1 MMNVLVVNGSGSIG
15 SALVSEL
22 SNEGANVVF
31 TSSKNNDSYN
41 SESILWRYSGEE
53 SVKELFEDLKSRFN
67 QIDAVV
73 NCLGSIFL
81 KPAHL
86 TDVSDFDQT
95 LDINL
100 RSSFFIIKE
109 AVPMMKKNGGNMLFF
124 SSAASN
130 IGLANHEAIAA
141 AKGGLEGLVKSA
153 AATYSKNNI
162 RVNAIAL
169 GLVESNLSSNIV
181 SNPMSLEISKK
192 MHSLGRIGSPDS
204 ISKIAMQLVIDE
216 SSWITGSII
225 NLDGGLATT
234 KVVS

>member
-1 MMNVLVVNGSGSIG
+1 MNVLVVNGSGSIG

-22 SNEGANVVF
+22 TNDGANVVY
-31 TSSKNNDSYN
+31 TSSKNSDSYP
-41 SESILWRYSGEE
+41 SESIHWKYSGED
-53 SVKELFEDLKSRFN
+53 SVRELFEDLKSK
-67 QIDAVV
+67 IDRLDALV

-86 TDVSDFDQT
+86 TKTDDFDDV

-100 RSSFFIIKE
+100 RSSFFIIRE
-109 AVPMMKKNGGNMLFF
+109 AIPMMKKNGGNMLFF

-141 AKGGLEGLVKSA
+141 AKGGLEGLVRST

-169 GLVESNLSSNIV
+169 GMVESNLSSKII

-204 ISKIAMQLVIDE
+204 VSKIAKQLIIDE
-216 SSWITGSII
+216 NSWITGSII

-234 KVVS
+234 KIAS

>member
-1 MMNVLVVNGSGSIG
+1 MNVLVVNGSGSIG

-181 SNPMSLEISKK
+181 ANPMSLEISKK

>member
-1 MMNVLVVNGSGSIG
+1 MNVLVVNGSGSIG
-15 SALVSEL
+15 SSIVSDL
-22 SNEGANVVF
+22 SNDGIKVVY
-31 TSSKNNDSYN
+31 TSSKGSNSFP
-41 SESILWRYSGEE
+41 SESIYWKYEGEN
-53 SVKELFEDLKSRFN
+53 SVKELFTKVKSKFDRL
-67 QIDAVV
+67 DAMV

-86 TDVSDFDQT
+86 TNTSDFDNV

-100 RSSFFIIKE
+100 RSSFFLIKE
-109 AVPMMKKNGGNMLFF
+109 SVPMMKKYGGNMLFF
-124 SSAASN
+124 TSAASN

-141 AKGGLEGLVKSA
+141 AKGGLEGLVKST

-169 GLVESNLSSNIV
+169 GLVESNLSLNII

-192 MHSLGRIGSPDS
+192 MHSLGRIGSPDFVA
-204 ISKIAMQLVIDE
+204 KIAKHLIIDE
-216 SSWITGSII
+216 NNWMTGSII

-234 KVVS
+234 KIVS

>member
-41 SESILWRYSGEE
+41 SESIHWRYSGEE

-204 ISKIAMQLVIDE
+204 LSKIAMQLVIDE
-216 SSWITGSII
+216 NSWITGSII

>member
-1 MMNVLVVNGSGSIG
+1 MNVLVVNGSGSIG

-22 SNEGANVVF
+22 SNEGHNVTY
-31 TSSKNNDSYN
+31 TSSNGNHSN
-41 SESILWRYSGEE
+41 HGERVHWRYSGEE
-53 SVKELFEDLKSRFN
+53 SVKELFIDLKSKFN
-67 QIDAVV
+67 HLDAVV

-86 TDVSDFDQT
+86 TDASDFDQT

-204 ISKIAMQLVIDE
+204 VSKIAKQLIIDE
-216 SSWITGSII
+216 NSWITGSII

-234 KVVS
+234 KIAS

>member
-1 MMNVLVVNGSGSIG
+1 MNVLVVNGSGSIG
-15 SALVSEL
+15 SALVNEL
-22 SNEGANVVF
+22 TNDGANVVY
-31 TSSKNNDSYN
+31 TSNKNADSYP
-41 SESILWRYSGEE
+41 SESIYWKYSGED
-53 SVKELFEDLKSRFN
+53 SVKELFEDLKSK
-67 QIDAVV
+67 IDRLDALV

-86 TDVSDFDQT
+86 TNANDFDDV

-100 RSSFFIIKE
+100 RSSFFLIKE
-109 AVPMMKKNGGNMLFF
+109 AIPMMKKNGGNMLFF

-141 AKGGLEGLVKSA
+141 AKGGLEGLVKST

-169 GLVESNLSSNIV
+169 GMVESNLSSKII

-204 ISKIAMQLVIDE
+204 VSKIAKQLIIDE
-216 SSWITGSII
+216 NSWITGSII

-234 KVVS
+234 KIAS

>member
-1 MMNVLVVNGSGSIG
+1 MNVLVINGSGSIG
-15 SALVSEL
+15 SALVNEL
-22 SNEGANVVF
+22 TNDGANVVY
-31 TSSKNNDSYN
+31 TSNKNADSYP
-41 SESILWRYSGEE
+41 SESIHWKYSGED
-53 SVKELFEDLKSRFN
+53 SVKELFEDLKSK
-67 QIDAVV
+67 IDRLDALV

-86 TDVSDFDQT
+86 TNANDFDDV

-100 RSSFFIIKE
+100 RSSFFLIKE
-109 AVPMMKKNGGNMLFF
+109 AIPMMKKNGGNMLFF

-141 AKGGLEGLVKSA
+141 AKGGLEGLVKST

-169 GLVESNLSSNIV
+169 GMVESNLSSKII

-204 ISKIAMQLVIDE
+204 VSKIAKQLIIDE
-216 SSWITGSII
+216 NSWITGSII

-234 KVVS
+234 KIAS

>member
-1 MMNVLVVNGSGSIG
+1 MNVLVVNGSGSIG

-22 SNEGANVVF
+22 TNDGANVVY
-31 TSSKNNDSYN
+31 TSSKNSDSYS
-41 SESILWRYSGEE
+41 SESIHWKYRGED
-53 SVKELFEDLKSRFN
+53 SVRELFEDLKSK
-67 QIDAVV
+67 IDRLDALV

-86 TDVSDFDQT
+86 TKTDDFDDV

-100 RSSFFIIKE
+100 RSSFFLIRE
-109 AVPMMKKNGGNMLFF
+109 AIPMMKKNGGNMLFF

-130 IGLANHEAIAA
+130 IGLAKHEAIAA
-141 AKGGLEGLVKSA
+141 AKGGLEGLVRST

-169 GLVESNLSSNIV
+169 GMVESNLSSKII

-204 ISKIAMQLVIDE
+204 VSKIAKQLIIDE
-216 SSWITGSII
+216 NSWITGSII

-234 KVVS
+234 KIAS

>member
-1 MMNVLVVNGSGSIG
+1 MNILVVNGSGSIG

>member
-1 MMNVLVVNGSGSIG
+1 MNVLVINGSGSIG
-15 SALVSEL
+15 SALVNEL
-22 SNEGANVVF
+22 TNDGANVVY
-31 TSSKNNDSYN
+31 TSNKNADSYP
-41 SESILWRYSGEE
+41 SESIHWKYSGED
-53 SVKELFEDLKSRFN
+53 SVKELFEDLKSK
-67 QIDAVV
+67 IDRLDALV

-86 TDVSDFDQT
+86 TTANDFDDV

-100 RSSFFIIKE
+100 RSSFFLIKE
-109 AVPMMKKNGGNMLFF
+109 AIPMMKKNGGNMLFF

-141 AKGGLEGLVKSA
+141 AKGGLEGLVKST

-169 GLVESNLSSNIV
+169 GMVESNLSSKII

-204 ISKIAMQLVIDE
+204 VSKIAKQLIIDE
-216 SSWITGSII
+216 NSWITGSII

-234 KVVS
+234 KIAS

>member
-41 SESILWRYSGEE
+41 SESIHWRYSGEE

>member
-1 MMNVLVVNGSGSIG
+1 MNVLVVNGSGSIG
-15 SALVSEL
+15 SALVNEL
-22 SNEGANVVF
+22 TNEGANVVY
-31 TSSKNNDSYN
+31 TSSKDSN
-41 SESILWRYSGEE
+41 SFPSEVIHWRYEGED
-53 SVKELFEDLKSRFN
+53 SVVELFEQLKNKFDRL
-67 QIDAVV
+67 DALV
-73 NCLGSIFL
+73 NCLGSVFL

-86 TDVSDFDQT
+86 TDSKDFDNV

-100 RSSFFIIKE
+100 RSSFFLIKK

-124 SSAASN
+124 SSAASS

-141 AKGGLEGLVKSA
+141 AKGGLQGLVKSA

-169 GLVESNLSSNIV
+169 GLVESNLSQNIT

-204 ISKIAMQLVIDE
+204 VSKIAKHIIIDE
-216 SSWITGSII
+216 NSWMTGSII

-234 KVVS
+234 KIVS

>member
-1 MMNVLVVNGSGSIG
+1 MCIRDRL
-15 SALVSEL
+15 
-22 SNEGANVVF
+22 
-31 TSSKNNDSYN
+31 
-41 SESILWRYSGEE
+41 
-53 SVKELFEDLKSRFN
+53 
-67 QIDAVV
+67 DAVV

-95 LDINL
+95 PDINL

-109 AVPMMKKNGGNMLFF
+109 VVPMMKKNGGNMLFF

-181 SNPMSLEISKK
+181 ANPMSLEISKK

-204 ISKIAMQLVIDE
+204 VSKIAKQLIIDE
-216 SSWITGSII
+216 NSWITGSII

-234 KVVS
+234 KIAS

>member
-1 MMNVLVVNGSGSIG
+1 MNVLVVNGSGSIG

-22 SNEGANVVF
+22 TNDGANVVY
-31 TSSKNNDSYN
+31 TSSKNSDSYP
-41 SESILWRYSGEE
+41 SESIHWKYSGED
-53 SVKELFEDLKSRFN
+53 SVRELFEDLKSK
-67 QIDAVV
+67 IDRLDALV

-86 TDVSDFDQT
+86 TKTDDFDDV

-204 ISKIAMQLVIDE
+204 VSKIAKQLIIDE
-216 SSWITGSII
+216 NSWITGSII

-234 KVVS
+234 KIAS

>member
-1 MMNVLVVNGSGSIG
+1 MNVLVINGSGSIG
-15 SALVSEL
+15 SALVNEL
-22 SNEGANVVF
+22 TNDGANVVY
-31 TSSKNNDSYN
+31 TSNKNADSYPL
-41 SESILWRYSGEE
+41 ESIHWKYSGED
-53 SVKELFEDLKSRFN
+53 SVKELFEDLKSK
-67 QIDAVV
+67 IDRLDALV

-86 TDVSDFDQT
+86 TNANDFDDV

-100 RSSFFIIKE
+100 RSSFFLIKE
-109 AVPMMKKNGGNMLFF
+109 AIPMMKKNGGNMLFF

-141 AKGGLEGLVKSA
+141 AKGGLEGLVKST

-169 GLVESNLSSNIV
+169 GMVESNLSSKII

-204 ISKIAMQLVIDE
+204 VSKIAKQLIIDE
-216 SSWITGSII
+216 NSWITGSII

-234 KVVS
+234 KIAS

>member
-1 MMNVLVVNGSGSIG
+1 MNVLVVNGSGSIG

-31 TSSKNNDSYN
+31 TSSNNNDSYN
-41 SESILWRYSGEE
+41 SESIHWKYSGED

-192 MHSLGRIGSPDS
+192 MHSLGRIGSPNS
-204 ISKIAMQLVIDE
+204 VSKIAKQLVIDE
-216 SSWITGSII
+216 NSWMTGSII

>member
-1 MMNVLVVNGSGSIG
+1 MNVLVVNGSGSIG

-41 SESILWRYSGEE
+41 SESIHWRYSGEE

>member
-1 MMNVLVVNGSGSIG
+1 MNILVVNGSGSIG

-41 SESILWRYSGEE
+41 SESIHWRYSGEE

>member
-1 MMNVLVVNGSGSIG
+1 MNILVVNGSGSIG

-22 SNEGANVVF
+22 FNEGLNVAY
-31 TSSKNNDSYN
+31 TSSNGSHSNHG
-41 SESILWRYSGEE
+41 ESIHWRYSGEE
-53 SVKELFEDLKSRFN
+53 SVRELFEDLKSKFN
-67 QIDAVV
+67 HLDAVV

-95 LDINL
+95 MDINL

-204 ISKIAMQLVIDE
+204 VSKIAMQLIIDE
-216 SSWITGSII
+216 NSWITGSII

-234 KVVS
+234 KIAS

>member
-1 MMNVLVVNGSGSIG
+1 MNVLVVNGSGSIG

-22 SNEGANVVF
+22 SNEGANVVY
-31 TSSKNNDSYN
+31 TSSKDSN
-41 SESILWRYSGEE
+41 SFPSESIHWKYAGED
-53 SVKELFEDLKSRFN
+53 SVKELFEEIKSKFDRL
-67 QIDAVV
+67 DAVV
-73 NCLGSIFL
+73 NCLGSIFI

-169 GLVESNLSSNIV
+169 GLVESNLSSKIV
-181 SNPMSLEISKK
+181 ANPMSLEISKK

-204 ISKIAMQLVIDE
+204 ISKIAKQLIIDE
-216 SSWITGSII
+216 NSWITGSII
-225 NLDGGLATT
+225 NLDGGLSTT
-234 KVVS
+234 KIAS

>member
-1 MMNVLVVNGSGSIG
+1 MNVLVINGSGSIG
-15 SALVSEL
+15 SALVNEL
-22 SNEGANVVF
+22 TNDGANVVY
-31 TSSKNNDSYN
+31 TSNKNTDSYQ
-41 SESILWRYSGEE
+41 SESIHWKYSGED
-53 SVKELFEDLKSRFN
+53 SVKELFEDLKSK
-67 QIDAVV
+67 IDRLDALV

-86 TDVSDFDQT
+86 TNANDFDDV

-100 RSSFFIIKE
+100 RSSFFLIKE
-109 AVPMMKKNGGNMLFF
+109 AIPMMKKNGGNMLFF

-141 AKGGLEGLVKSA
+141 AKGGLEGLVRST

-169 GLVESNLSSNIV
+169 GMVESNLSSKII

-204 ISKIAMQLVIDE
+204 VSKIAKQLIIDE
-216 SSWITGSII
+216 NSWITGSII

-234 KVVS
+234 KLAS

>member
-1 MMNVLVVNGSGSIG
+1 MNVLVVNGSGSIG

-22 SNEGANVVF
+22 TNDGANVVY
-31 TSSKNNDSYN
+31 TSSKNSDSYP
-41 SESILWRYSGEE
+41 SESIHWKYRGED
-53 SVKELFEDLKSRFN
+53 SVRELFEDLKSK
-67 QIDAVV
+67 IDRLDALV

-86 TDVSDFDQT
+86 TKTDDFDDV

-100 RSSFFIIKE
+100 RSSFFIIRE
-109 AVPMMKKNGGNMLFF
+109 AIPMMKKNGGNMLFF

-141 AKGGLEGLVKSA
+141 AKGGLEGLVRST

-169 GLVESNLSSNIV
+169 GMVESNLSSKII

-204 ISKIAMQLVIDE
+204 VSKIAKQLIIDE
-216 SSWITGSII
+216 NSWITGSII

-234 KVVS
+234 KIAS

>member
-1 MMNVLVVNGSGSIG
+1 MNVLVVNGSGSIG

-22 SNEGANVVF
+22 TNDGANVVY
-31 TSSKNNDSYN
+31 TSSKNSDSYP
-41 SESILWRYSGEE
+41 SESIHWKYRCED
-53 SVKELFEDLKSRFN
+53 SVRELFEDLKSK
-67 QIDAVV
+67 IDRLDALV

-86 TDVSDFDQT
+86 TKTDDFDDV

-100 RSSFFIIKE
+100 RSSFFIIRE
-109 AVPMMKKNGGNMLFF
+109 AIPMMKKNGGNMLFF

-141 AKGGLEGLVKSA
+141 AKGGLEGLVRST

-169 GLVESNLSSNIV
+169 GMVESNLSSKII

-204 ISKIAMQLVIDE
+204 VSKIAKQLIIDE
-216 SSWITGSII
+216 NSWITGSII

-234 KVVS
+234 KIAS